1 MKLEVNGVMLDA
13 QAAPGQCLR
22 TLLREHEHFEV
33 KKGCDSG
40 DCGACTVLVDG
51 APVHSCIYPAHRMDG
66 KTVTTVA
73 GLGDEEHPH
82 PVQSAFAA
90 AGGFQCGFCT
100 PGMVVTTSVL
110 TDEQKADLP
119 HALKGNLCR
128 CTGYRAIEDAVNGV
142 RNVEPT
148 CGSATTAGADAS
160 TSAPATPT
168 VPIAPIAPTAHTA
181 PAALAAPAAPTGPM
195 GTSVGAPAAMRVVT
209 GREPYTL
216 DLTTTGVLHLA
227 VLGSPYAHARV
238 LSVDTTVAQALPG
251 VRAVLT
257 AADSPDVLFS
267 TGRHENRLDD
277 PDDTR
282 IIDTIVRFQGQRVA
296 AVIADDVATAQRAR
310 DLVRVE
316 YEVLPAVFDPEEAR
330 APGAPL
336 IHPDRTPADRV
347 DEAHRNVIVTLHDEM
362 GDTTTALADAHATV
376 SGTWRSQRVSH
387 AALETHAA
395 RGWLDATGRLVIRTS
410 TQVPYLVRDE
420 LCHVLGLEQD
430 QVRVFTARV
439 GGGFGGKQEILTED
453 LVALAVLRTGRPV
466 QYEMTR
472 EDVFTIATVRH
483 PMAVTVR
490 LGADA
495 DGTLTAM
502 TVEMLSDTGAYGNHS
517 RGVMFHSLNESLA
530 VYRCPA
536 TRVDAEVVY
545 TNNPPSGAFRGY
557 GLGQVVFAVESAM
570 DELARELGI
579 APVELRRRNVV
590 GPGEVMVV
598 TDPDEVSDLRH
609 GSYGLDQC
617 LDLTEAAL
625 ARGAADGPGVPSGPQ
640 WSHGS
645 GTALAMIAT
654 MPPRGHFADTS
665 VARLADG
672 TIEVCVGTAEFGNGT
687 TTVHQQFAAQVLG
700 VPVSQ
705 VRVRQSDT
713 DVVRYDTGAFGST
726 GSVVAGKA
734 VVLAAE
740 RLKAMITEADARRPG
755 TGEPLTELVA
765 HGSHDG
771 TPRSVAYNV
780 QGFRVAVN
788 RDTGEVRI
796 LQSVQSA
803 DAGVV
808 INPEQLRGQI
818 EGGVGQAIGAALYEE
833 VRLDGAGHVL
843 TRTFREYHVPQIADL
858 PRTEVYFADTVDSI
872 GPLGAKSMSEAPF
885 NPVAAAL
892 ANAIDDA
899 TGVRLTELPM
909 SRERV
914 WRAMAR

>member
-1 MKLEVNGVMLDA
+1 MKIEVNGVILDA
-13 QAAPGQCLR
+13 EATPGQCLR
-22 TLLREHEHFEV
+22 TLLREHEHVEV

-66 KTVTTVA
+66 KAVTTVA
-73 GLGDEEHPH
+73 GLGDEDHPH
-82 PVQSAFAA
+82 PVQESFAA

-100 PGMVVTTSVL
+100 PGMVVTASVL

-128 CTGYRAIEDAVNGV
+128 CTGYRAIEDAINGV
-142 RNVEPT
+142 RNVEPR
-148 CGSATTAGADAS
+148 CSGTTN
-160 TSAPATPT
+160 
-168 VPIAPIAPTAHTA
+168 
-181 PAALAAPAAPTGPM
+181 PM

-227 VLGSPYAHARV
+227 VLGSPHAHARV
-238 LSVDTTVAQALPG
+238 LSVDTSEAEAFPG

-282 IIDTIVRFQGQRVA
+282 IIDTVVRFRGQRVA
-296 AVIADDVATAQRAR
+296 AVVADDLATAQRAR
-310 DLVRVE
+310 DLLRVE

-362 GDTTTALADAHATV
+362 GDTAAALASAHATAG
-376 SGTWRSQRVSH
+376 GTWRSQRVSH

-395 RGWLDATGRLVIRTS
+395 RGWLDAAGRLVIRTS

-430 QVRVFTARV
+430 QVRVFAARV

-453 LVALAVLRTGRPV
+453 LVALAVLRTGQPV

-472 EDVFTIATVRH
+472 EDVFTVATVRH

-490 LGADA
+490 LGADSGGA
-495 DGTLTAM
+495 LTAM

-570 DELARELGI
+570 DDLARELGI
-579 APVELRRRNVV
+579 SPVELRRRNVV
-590 GPGEVMVV
+590 GPGEAMVV
-598 TDPDEVSDLRH
+598 TDPDEVSDLQH

-625 ARGAADGPGVPSGPQ
+625 ARGAAEGPAAPDGPQ
-640 WSHGS
+640 WSTGS
-645 GTALAMIAT
+645 GSALAMIAT

-672 TIEVCVGTAEFGNGT
+672 TVEVRVGTAEFGNGT
-687 TTVHQQFAAQVLG
+687 TTVHQQFVAQVLG
-700 VPVSQ
+700 VPVDR

-740 RLKAMITEADARRPG
+740 RLKLMLAEEAARRPG
-755 TGEPLTELVA
+755 AAGGAEPGALDALDELVA

-818 EGGVGQAIGAALYEE
+818 EGGVAQAIGAALYEE
-833 VRLDGAGHVL
+833 VRLDGAGRVV
-843 TRTFREYHVPQIADL
+843 TRSFREYHVPQIADL
-858 PRTEVYFADTVDSI
+858 PRTEVLFADTVDSI

-892 ANAIDDA
+892 ANAVRDA

-914 WRAMAR
+914 WRALAR